1 MSLLYTKQNISK
13 LTKELFMSSFN
24 KVDFLKALQ
33 EDNDFAQDVATL
45 LAPHIIEVVE
55 ISASQSDNGNV
66 DYISINMDNNR
77 TSDKLIN
84 TMPYHR
90 EVEKV
95 AHSFWSKFEAEKR
108 NFPSRSDFVQE
119 LQAIVLGDLIADLP
133 ITMTETKEICSN
145 ALAFF
150 KKSISHFYSSSSDA
164 KELVA
169 KVRID
174 IETYRKSVKVKGL

>member
-1 MSLLYTKQNISK
+1 
-13 LTKELFMSSFN
+13 MSSFN

-33 EDNDFAQDVATL
+33 EDNDFARDVATL

-55 ISASQSDNGNV
+55 INASQSDNGNIE
-66 DYISINMDNNR
+66 YIAIELDKNH
-77 TSDKLIN
+77 TSDRLIN
-84 TMPYHR
+84 TMPYRR

-95 AHSFWSKFEAEKR
+95 AHSFWSKFENEKR
-108 NFPSRSDFVQE
+108 NFPSRSDFVKE
-119 LQAIVLGDLIADLP
+119 LQTVVLGDLISDLP
-133 ITMTETKEICSN
+133 ITLTETKEICSN
-145 ALAFF
+145 ALTFF

-164 KELVA
+164 KELVT